1 MEEQYWEIGGQRL
14 RSRLIVGT
22 GKYGD
27 QSILPLVMRAAET
40 DTVTVA
46 VRRINTAGVQE
57 NIMDHIPQN
66 AVLMPNTSGAR
77 NADEAVRIA
86 RLARAAGCGDWIKIE
101 VIGDARYLLPDNQET
116 VKATRILAAE
126 GFQVFP
132 YMNPDIYAARAL
144 VEAGAVAVMPLGAP
158 IGSNRG
164 LKTKEMIRILLAEL
178 RDTPIIVDAGIGCP
192 SEAAEAMEMGVSA
205 VMVNTAIASAGD
217 PVKMAA
223 AFAHAVMAG
232 RLAYLSGLGRQCDQ
246 AVASSP
252 LTGFLEGKR
261 NDVRG

>member
-1 MEEQYWEIGGQRL
+1 MDINNWEIGGKKL

-22 GKYGD
+22 GKYAD
-27 QSILPLVMRAAET
+27 QSILTKVMAAAQT
-40 DTVTVA
+40 DAVTVA
-46 VRRINTAGVQE
+46 VRRISTANLQE
-57 NIMDHIPQN
+57 NIMDCIPED

-86 RLARAAGCGDWIKIE
+86 RLARAAGCGDWVKIE
-101 VIGDARYLLPDNQET
+101 VIGDARYLMPDNQET
-116 VKATRILAAE
+116 IKATRILAAE
-126 GFQVFP
+126 GFKVFP

-164 LKTKEMIRILLAEL
+164 LQTREMIRILLAEL
-178 RDTPIIVDAGIGCP
+178 PDTPIIVDAGIGRP
-192 SEAAEAMEMGVSA
+192 SEAAEAMEMGASA

-223 AFAHAVMAG
+223 AFAQAVSAG
-232 RLAYLSGLGRQCDQ
+232 RMAYLAGLGRQQDA

-252 LTGFLEGKR
+252 LTGFLGR
-261 NDVRG
+261 N